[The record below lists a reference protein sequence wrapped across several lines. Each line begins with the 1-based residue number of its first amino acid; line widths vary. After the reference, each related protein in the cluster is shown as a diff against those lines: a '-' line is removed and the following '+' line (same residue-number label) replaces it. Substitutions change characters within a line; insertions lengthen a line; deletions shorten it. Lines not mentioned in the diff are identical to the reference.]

1 MGPTAAGKTA
11 VGIRIAKAMGSAV
24 ISGDAYQVYRG
35 LNIGTAKAAKE
46 EMEGVP
52 HYLID
57 CRDPEE
63 PYSAGMFREMASKII
78 EKENAAG
85 RIPVL
90 VGGTGLYVQG
100 LLEGY
105 EFSPRSRFRTKY
117 KTLYETEGI
126 PGLERALQVL
136 SPGYIGSHPQRDP
149 QRMIRELELA
159 EDGMREH
166 HAGKNGTLVY
176 AGPVMGLHTD
186 RKKLYDRINAR
197 VDRMMAA
204 GLSDEVDDLLR
215 RGVPPDAQSLRGI
228 GYKEMIACLNGQ
240 RTREETVELI
250 KRNTR
255 RFAKRQ
261 MTWFRRMHYIRWF
274 KTEGRTADIIGRE
287 MMAYIDSYWREYEHG
302 NEIESAGYVSE

>member
-1 MGPTAAGKTA
+1 
-11 VGIRIAKAMGSAV
+11 
-24 ISGDAYQVYRG
+24 
-35 LNIGTAKAAKE
+35 
-46 EMEGVP
+46 
-52 HYLID
+52 
-57 CRDPEE
+57 
-63 PYSAGMFREMASKII
+63 
-78 EKENAAG
+78 
-85 RIPVL
+85 
-90 VGGTGLYVQG
+90 
-100 LLEGY
+100 
-105 EFSPRSRFRTKY
+105 
-117 KTLYETEGI
+117 
-126 PGLERALQVL
+126 
-136 SPGYIGSHPQRDP
+136 
-149 QRMIRELELA
+149 MIRELELA